1 MSAAT
6 EKTQTT
12 VGVEGHRVIIQHTR
26 PVGTQ
31 WLTPEQARILAG
43 ALVQA
48 ALIADAG
55 AN

>member
-1 MSAAT
+1 MSAQT

-12 VGVEGHRVIIQHTR
+12 VAVEGNRVVIQHTR

-31 WLTPEQARILAG
+31 WLTPAQARLLAG

-48 ALIADAG
+48 AGIAEAG
-55 AN
+55 VN

>member
-1 MSAAT
+1 MAAQT

-12 VGVEGHRVIIQHTR
+12 VAVEGHRVVIQHTR

-31 WLTPEQARILAG
+31 WLTPEQARLLAG
-43 ALVQA
+43 ALIA
-48 ALIADAG
+48 AAGIAEAV

>member
-1 MSAAT
+1 VSAPID
-6 EKTQTT
+6 KTQTT
-12 VGVEGHRVIIQHTR
+12 VAVEGRRVVIQHTR

-31 WLTPEQARILAG
+31 WLTPDQARLLAG

-48 ALIADAG
+48 ALIAEAG

>member
-43 ALVQA
+43 ALTA
-48 ALIADAG
+48 AAGIAEAG